1 MVNFGQSA
9 IPRNLD
15 GRYWFVGI
23 AGHRQRERRFIV
35 RLRASKRS
43 NDKSG
48 IQGFGDGEELNGE
61 VFLSLSTQATSAVE
75 NPVHST
81 SAYQLKP

>member
-1 MVNFGQSA
+1 MVNLGQFA
-9 IPRNLD
+9 ISRNFD

-23 AGHRQRERRFIV
+23 TGHCQREGRFIV

-48 IQGFGDGEELNGE
+48 VQGFGDGEELDGE

-75 NPVHST
+75 
-81 SAYQLKP
+81 